1 MESRLPRPDLA
12 TLFSELVRLEVEL
25 WNAVEE
31 RVRAEHGLAL
41 GSYEVMTVI
50 ARQPGCRVHDIAA
63 ALSITVGGVSKIVD
77 RIEATG
83 DCVRRANPGDRR
95 SSIIELT
102 TAGHRQLAEVTGTVE
117 HELDRRLAPALPG
130 RDPSEFIRT
139 LTRLRS
145 AVRGAGTEQEAS

>member
-1 MESRLPRPDLA
+1 MESNLSGPDLTA
-12 TLFSELVRLEVEL
+12 LFRELVRLEVEL

-63 ALSITVGGVSKIVD
+63 ALSITVGGVSKLVD
-77 RIEATG
+77 RIEAGG

-102 TAGHRQLAEVTGTVE
+102 PAGRGRLAEVTGAVE
-117 HELDRRLAPALPG
+117 HELARRLAPGLQG
-130 RDPSEFIRT
+130 RSPAEFTRT
-139 LTRLRS
+139 LTRLRA
-145 AVRGAGTEQEAS
+145 AVRAAGTEQEAS